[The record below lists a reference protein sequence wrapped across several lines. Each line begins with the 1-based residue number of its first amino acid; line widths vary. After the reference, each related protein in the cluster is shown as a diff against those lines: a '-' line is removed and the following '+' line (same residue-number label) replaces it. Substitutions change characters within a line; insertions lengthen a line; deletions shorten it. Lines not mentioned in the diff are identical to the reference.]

1 MKPRRMPTFMCIGTM
16 VIELHVTELN
26 YKNKKKNDV
35 DFNNLDKR
43 WEFSEIFGT
52 QITFQQDLC
61 CKVIQSQIDL
71 KLKVRGEFPNVWREY
86 TQKNI
91 QGTTVPYGLAGPRL
105 LAGVAPRRESN

>member
-43 WEFSEIFGT
+43 WEFSEGT

-61 CKVIQSQIDL
+61 CKIIQSQIDL
-71 KLKVRGEFPNVWREY
+71 KL
-86 TQKNI
+86 KNI

-105 LAGVAPRRESN
+105 LAGVAPRRES